1 LVTIKKIV
9 GGRKPKKPDH
19 AVIILFQYGKSDLQP
34 ILDFKDKLE
43 RTINEARVG
52 RLDGIDIAE
61 GGGDGYLYM
70 YGPDADRLF
79 SVIRH
84 ILESS
89 AFMNGATIRL
99 RYGPPEVG
107 VKEKEVKIGLIL

>member
-1 LVTIKKIV
+1 MDASKKPV

-19 AVIILFQYGKSDLQP
+19 AVIILFQYEKSDLQP
-34 ILDFKDKLE
+34 ILDLEDKLE
-43 RTINEARVG
+43 QTIKNTGVG

-79 SVIRH
+79 RAVRYIF
-84 ILESS
+84 ESS
-89 AFMNGATIRL
+89 DLMKGATARL

-107 VKEKEVKIGLIL
+107 IKAKEVKIGG

>member
-1 LVTIKKIV
+1 MVTSKKYA

-19 AVIILFQYGKSDLQP
+19 AVTILFQYGKSDLQP
-34 ILDFKDKLE
+34 ILDLEDKLE
-43 RTINEARVG
+43 QAINEARAG

-61 GGGDGYLYM
+61 DGSDGYLYT

-79 SVIRH
+79 SAVRH

-89 AFMNGATIRL
+89 DLMKGATARL
-99 RYGPPEVG
+99 RYGPPDVG
-107 VKEKEVKIGLIL
+107 VKEREVKIGS

>member
-1 LVTIKKIV
+1 MVTIKKIV

-43 RTINEARVG
+43 QTINEARVG

-61 GGGDGYLYM
+61 GGDDGYIYM
-70 YGPDADRLF
+70 YGPDAEQLF
-79 SVIRH
+79 GAVNNT
-84 ILESS
+84 LESS
-89 AFMNGATIRL
+89 GLMKGATARL

-107 VKEKEVKIGLIL
+107 VKSKEVKIG